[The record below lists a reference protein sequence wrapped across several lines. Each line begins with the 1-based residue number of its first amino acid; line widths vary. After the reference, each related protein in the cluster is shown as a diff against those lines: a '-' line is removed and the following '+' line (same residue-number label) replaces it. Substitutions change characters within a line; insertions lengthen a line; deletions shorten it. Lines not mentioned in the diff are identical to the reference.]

1 MGDDGWQQ
9 STKEGERVGKWVMMG
24 GSRARRKG
32 RGCLEAAEQEESEDS
47 AKAAS
52 EEQAANESAKVD
64 DKVILERWRKLAG
77 ILNG

>member
-1 MGDDGWQQ
+1 MKSPKKITVDQL
-9 STKEGERVGKWVMMG
+9 
-24 GSRARRKG
+24 RA
-32 RGCLEAAEQEESEDS
+32 LITEAISEDSSIEDASDMAAEQEESEDS